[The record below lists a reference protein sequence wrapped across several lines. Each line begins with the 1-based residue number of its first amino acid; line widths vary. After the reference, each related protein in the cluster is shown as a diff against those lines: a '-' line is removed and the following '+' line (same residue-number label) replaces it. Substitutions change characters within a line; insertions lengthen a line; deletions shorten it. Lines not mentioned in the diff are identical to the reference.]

1 MNLSLLIQTIIL
13 SALPISELRG
23 SIPIIIL
30 SNSNYWFFYVILAI
44 LTNIA
49 IIPFIFYFLDHFHI
63 FLTRFKTYNKIFD
76 KLIKRTRRK
85 IEKRVGT
92 KWELLTLY
100 FLVAIPLP
108 FTGAY
113 TGILAAWFFKL
124 NRKKAIKSIIYG
136 VITAGIIVTIL
147 SLFFSYLF

>member
-136 VITAGIIVTIL
+136 VITAGIIVTFI
-147 SLFFSYLF
+147 SLGLFSLL

>member
-1 MNLSLLIQTIIL
+1 MNISLLIQTIIL

-30 SNSNYWFFYVILAI
+30 SNSNYWFFYVMLAI

-49 IIPFIFYFLDHFHI
+49 IIPFVFYFLDHFNI
-63 FLTRFKTYNKIFD
+63 FLTRFKTYNKIFN
-76 KLIKRTRRK
+76 KLIIRTRRK
-85 IEKRVGT
+85 IEKRIGT
-92 KWELLTLY
+92 KWESLALY

-113 TGILAAWFFKL
+113 TGILAAWLFKL
-124 NRKKAIKSIIYG
+124 NRKKAIRSIIFG
-136 VITAGIIVTIL
+136 IITAGIIVTL
-147 SLFFSYLF
+147 VSLGLFSLF